1 MAAKAIRSKMNNL
14 QLTAEQQEVI
24 TKVMQGKGNYF
35 ITGPAGAG
43 KSVVLRKLRELMHK
57 EGWSVGVCAPTGI
70 AALHVNG
77 QTINSLLGIG
87 PVNHKYIFPM
97 GREKR
102 AMIQMLDVLIID
114 EVSMVSA
121 DMLDH
126 VDRMFKTVRENR
138 FNPFGGVRIVAFGD
152 MYQLNPV
159 NAEMPFKGVSWDLQ
173 KLELKKIHRQS
184 DGAWKDFLEAMKL
197 GELTDEQMEW
207 TNPRVRIENDAP
219 RLCFRNEDVELW
231 NNIKLDQLKGQ
242 EHTFH
247 AVKGGIIEKWDETK
261 IKKNSTM
268 PDVLKLKVGA
278 KVMMLNNDRGGRW
291 VNGSTGYVESL
302 VPYIKV
308 RINDQV
314 HDVDIHSAD
323 LVEPVTIEV
332 ENEDGTITKV
342 VQNRTAGYFRQYPM
356 RLGYAVTI
364 HKSQGMT
371 LEQAEINLGNSNMT
385 GLAYVAFSRIKSY
398 EGLFLAHKLQR
409 FHIKTDPGVKKFMT
423 TIQP

>member
-43 KSVVLRKLRELMHK
+43 KSVVLRKLREMMHK

-121 DMLDH
+121 EMLDH

-138 FNPFGGVRIVAFGD
+138 FHHFGGVRIVAFGD

-159 NAEMPFKGVSWDLQ
+159 NAEMPFNGVSWDLQ
-173 KLELKKIHRQS
+173 KLEMNKIHRQD

-207 TNPRVRIENDAP
+207 TNPRVRIQNDAP
-219 RLCFRNEDVELW
+219 RLCFRNEDVEIW
-231 NNIKLDQLKGQ
+231 NNIKLEQLKGQ

-291 VNGSTGYVESL
+291 VNGSEGYVESL

-332 ENEDGTITKV
+332 ENEDGTMTKV

-371 LEQAEINLGNSNMT
+371 LEQAEINLGNSSMT

-409 FHIKTDPGVKKFMT
+409 FHIKTDPGVKKFMSC
-423 TIQP
+423 

>member
-70 AALHVNG
+70 AALQVNG

-121 DMLDH
+121 EMLDH
-126 VDRMFKTVRENR
+126 VDRMLRIVRER
-138 FNPFGGVRIVAFGD
+138 KADFFGGVRIVAFGD
-152 MYQLNPV
+152 MYQLKAI
-159 NAEMPFKGVSWDLQ
+159 NAEMPFQAASWN
-173 KLELKKIHRQS
+173 LERLALTKIHRQS
-184 DGAWKDFLEAMKL
+184 DGPWKDVLEAIKHNN
-197 GELTDEQMEW
+197 LTNEQLEW
-207 TNPRVRIENDAP
+207 VNKRVGIQNDAP
-219 RLCFRNEDVELW
+219 RLCFLNGDVDKW
-231 NNIKLDQLKGQ
+231 NNKKLEQLKG
-242 EHTFH
+242 EEYTFN
-247 AVKGGIIEKWDETK
+247 AQKGGLIGKWDAAK
-261 IKKNSTM
+261 IERNSTM
-268 PDVLKLKVGA
+268 PEVLKLKLGA
-278 KVMMLNNDRGGRW
+278 KVMMLNNDRDGRW
-291 VNGSTGYVESL
+291 VNGSEAYVESL
-302 VPYIKV
+302 TPYVNV
-308 RINDQV
+308 RINDKV
-314 HDVDIHSAD
+314 HAVDIHSAD

-332 ENEDGTITKV
+332 ENEDGTITKTV
-342 VQNRTAGYFRQYPM
+342 EKRTVGYFRQYPM
-356 RLGYAVTI
+356 RLGDAVTI

-371 LEQAEINLGNSNMT
+371 LEQAEINLGGCGMP
-385 GLAYVAFSRIKSY
+385 GLAYVAFSRIKTY
-398 EGLFLAHKLQR
+398 EGMFLAHKLER
-409 FHIKTDPGVKKFMT
+409 SHINTDAGVKKFM
-423 TIQP
+423 QP